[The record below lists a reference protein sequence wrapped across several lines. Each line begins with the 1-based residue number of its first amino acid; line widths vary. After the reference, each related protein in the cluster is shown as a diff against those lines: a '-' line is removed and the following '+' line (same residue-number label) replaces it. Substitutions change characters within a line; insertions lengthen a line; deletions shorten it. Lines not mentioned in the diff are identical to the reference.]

1 VDRVSSIAQRAL
13 QRLGSP
19 APSAGGG
26 ASLPREVRLGRLDM
40 PQLTRLV
47 YLQAGDPVVDQV
59 LGMLKAGRPVYLDRP
74 AVESALGLADYP
86 PRLQEQFNRWFS
98 RLAGYGIHLTA
109 EVPAP
114 PLPAASLAP
123 RVVVMPAPSLPRPIP
138 VATPVTATVV
148 GRPDQQIFAEILGEA
163 VAEPHPCVKEPGRAC
178 CGSGRCKT
186 LGF

>member
-26 ASLPREVRLGRLDM
+26 ALPREVRLGRLDM
-40 PQLTRLV
+40 PQLARLV

-59 LGMLKAGRPVYLDRP
+59 LAMLKAGRPVTMDRP
-74 AVESALGLADYP
+74 AIEASLGMADYP

-109 EVPAP
+109 EVPTS
-114 PLPAASLAP
+114 PLPAASPTPRAP
-123 RVVVMPAPSLPRPIP
+123 AAPLLPQPRPIP
-138 VATPVTATVV
+138 PAAPVAVTVI

-163 VAEPHPCVKEPGRAC
+163 VAEPHPCVKEPGKAC

>member
-13 QRLGSP
+13 QRLGAP
-19 APSAGGG
+19 APTAGSSA
-26 ASLPREVRLGRLDM
+26 ALPREVRLRELDM
-40 PQLTRLV
+40 PQLARLV
-47 YLQAGDPVVDQV
+47 YLQAGDPVVDRV
-59 LGMLKAGRPVYLDRP
+59 LAMLKAGRPVYLDRP

-109 EVPAP
+109 EAASPLPVVSQPPRAP
-114 PLPAASLAP
+114 VAAAPPPPRPLPAAAP
-123 RVVVMPAPSLPRPIP
+123 
-138 VATPVTATVV
+138 ATAAIV
-148 GRPDQQIFAEILGEA
+148 GRPDQQIFAEILGDA
-163 VAEPHPCVKEPGRAC
+163 VPEPHPCVKEPGKAC